1 MLTEDLQERLERLFL
16 EEESLFGALK
26 ASAEVI
32 IEISD
37 ASRLALVVQKPTDQK
52 PLMVINHQADSK
64 WVHEKVKNAI
74 NLCQAIQGGESD
86 LFAGIPKNDAVYF
99 LISSSLPEAILFL
112 GFQNDHELD
121 KENSER
127 LEEVC
132 QFLGEKIH
140 QERSSTAILDSVAH
154 LSRINSVFSDLDHK
168 SSLDE
173 VQLKIVN
180 EIREVM
186 KCEAASI
193 VFIGL
198 SPEDVLVKKSLIS
211 VKDWVYRVGVKN
223 GEGLIG
229 SILETGRSLLTNDP
243 IREPHFKES
252 FDGIPGLEP
261 KAMIY
266 VPMIENGSLVG
277 VIQVINKENGRF
289 TDLDLKLLISLVNSI
304 VKPLIF
310 LQSIHQLRVINAHL
324 EASRWELI
332 RSRNTLRSLIDNLP
346 DSLYIINRMYR
357 IVAINSARSNR
368 IEGDPR
374 ALVGN
379 ICFESL
385 YNRTE
390 PCPNCQVPE
399 TFFNKKV
406 THRTERDWQESGE
419 AYEWEI
425 NSYPIFDETGAVIQ
439 VILVEKDVTD
449 RRRMEMIVS
458 QSEKM
463 AAVGQLAAGIAHE
476 INNPLTVVLANAQ
489 ILMREL
495 PEQEDWRELADL
507 INRAGTRALH
517 TVRNLLD
524 FARREQLDFEEIDI
538 NETIERAIE
547 MLHHELVGR
556 SVELTYHPA
565 TGLPRITAS
574 AGNLQS
580 VWLNLI
586 MNGLDSINNE
596 NGKIIVKSAQK
607 GREIRVSITDNGQ
620 GIPEDGLKRIFEP
633 FYTTKDPGKGTGL
646 GLSICHRI
654 VKQHGG
660 YIEVDSQVGK
670 GTIFTVV
677 LPTY

>member
-1 MLTEDLQERLERLFL
+1 
-16 EEESLFGALK
+16 
-26 ASAEVI
+26 
-32 IEISD
+32 
-37 ASRLALVVQKPTDQK
+37 
-52 PLMVINHQADSK
+52 MVIGHHADTQWARAK
-64 WVHEKVKNAI
+64 IENTKRLYLAI
-74 NLCQAIQGGESD
+74 REGESD
-86 LFAGIPKNDAVYF
+86 LFWNLPENETVNF
-99 LISSSLPEAILFL
+99 LISESLPEAVLFL
-112 GFQNDHELD
+112 EKLPDRVMGDT
-121 KENSER
+121 ER
-127 LEEVC
+127 KQLESYC
-132 QFLGEKIH
+132 DILGEKIH
-140 QERSSTAILDSVAH
+140 QERSSTAILDSVNH
-154 LSRINSVFSDLDHK
+154 LSRINAVFSDLDHK

-173 VQLKIVN
+173 VQLKVLN
-180 EIREVM
+180 EIREVL
-186 KCEAASI
+186 KCDAATI
-193 VFIGL
+193 VFIGIN
-198 SPEDVLVKKSLIS
+198 PEDVLVKKSLIS
-211 VKDWVYRVGVKN
+211 GKDWVYRVGVKN
-223 GEGLIG
+223 GEGLVG
-229 SILETGRSLLTNDP
+229 SVLETGRSLLVNNPLQDP
-243 IREPHFKES
+243 RYKES
-252 FDGIPGLEP
+252 VDSIPGLES

-266 VPMIENGSLVG
+266 VPMIENGTLVG
-277 VIQVINKENGRF
+277 IIQVINKECGSF
-289 TDLDLKLLISLVNSI
+289 SDLDLKLLLSLVNSI

-310 LQSIHQLRVINAHL
+310 LQTIHQLRVINAHL

-374 ALVGN
+374 SLVGN
-379 ICFESL
+379 ICFEAL
-385 YNRTE
+385 YNRSE

-399 TFFNKKV
+399 TFFNKKI

-495 PEQEDWRELADL
+495 PDQEDWRDLADL

-524 FARREQLDFEEIDI
+524 FARKEQLDFEETDI

-556 SVELTYHPA
+556 SVELSYHPSS
-565 TGLPRITAS
+565 GMKKIIAS

-586 MNGLDSINNE
+586 MNGLDSINEE
-596 NGKIIVKSAQK
+596 NGMIQVKSFQK

-620 GIPEDGLKRIFEP
+620 GIPPDGINRIFEP

-677 LPTY
+677 LPVY